1 MAMTRAKAYCLYWVR
16 SPEHTDPY
24 AEGYVGV
31 TTNFRQRMY
40 EHKSRAPTVDLY
52 KAIAEL
58 GWAALVKEILV
69 IGLSRD
75 DALVLEKQYRP
86 SSRIGWNM
94 ECGGMCGPDQALM
107 AMPMKEYMNQP
118 EVKVACSER
127 MKKRYASDAERSAQS
142 VRMKVAAPKGEA
154 NGHAKLTTDEVAFIR
169 YSLLPAGMSNPDI
182 AKEFGV
188 DSSLI
193 SMIKTRSRWAHV

>member
-1 MAMTRAKAYCLYWVR
+1 MAMTRAKEYCLYWVR

-31 TTNFRQRMY
+31 TTNFRRRMY
-40 EHKSRAPTVDLY
+40 EHKNRAPTVDLY
-52 KAIAEL
+52 KAVSEL
-58 GWAALVKEILV
+58 GWAALVKEVLV
-69 IGLSRD
+69 AGLSRA

-118 EVKVACSER
+118 EVRAVYSER
-127 MKKRYASDAERSAQS
+127 MKKRYASEAERSAQS
-142 VRMKVAAPKGEA
+142 VRMKVASPKGQA
-154 NGHAKLTTDEVAFIR
+154 NGHAKLTNDEVAFIR
-169 YSLLPAGMSNPDI
+169 YSLIPAGMSNPDI
-182 AKEFGV
+182 AAEFSV
-188 DSSLI
+188 SKDLI
-193 SMIKTRSRWAHV
+193 SRIRVGNRWAHI